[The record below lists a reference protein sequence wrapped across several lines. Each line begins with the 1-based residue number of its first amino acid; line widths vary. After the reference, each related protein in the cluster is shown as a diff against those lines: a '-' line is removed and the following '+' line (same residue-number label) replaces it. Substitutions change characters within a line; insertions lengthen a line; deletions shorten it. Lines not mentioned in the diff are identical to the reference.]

1 MSIREAIAGP
11 VDLRTAEP
19 CCAPLAAQRIPGD
32 VAQVMAVAFK
42 AIGDPVRLQLLSMIA
57 SSPTGESCV
66 CEMTPAFSLSGP
78 TISHHLRV
86 LRQAALVT
94 ADRRGT
100 LVYYRVNR
108 DVVRQLAGVLALP
121 PTK

>member
-1 MSIREAIAGP
+1 
-11 VDLRTAEP
+11 
-19 CCAPLAAQRIPGD
+19 
-32 VAQVMAVAFK
+32 
-42 AIGDPVRLQLLSMIA
+42 MIA
-57 SSPTGESCV
+57 SSPSGETCV

-100 LVYYRVNR
+100 LVYYRANR
-108 DVVRQLAGVLALP
+108 DVVRQLAGVLAIP
-121 PTK
+121 PTE